1 MNPLAFQALLIP
13 ALTVI
18 AVTGILAGT
27 TIYRRYTGLPRS
39 AAALV
44 WLLAVGMAASFAILT
59 DEKFRYGNYHYL
71 NMNGHQN
78 INDLKPG
85 VMCAVILLPLLTVPF
100 VVRLYR
106 KWIGGHLTDAE
117 KLSGRDGVRAWLSVG
132 NVICAALIPFC
143 VWLAFGVSL
152 AVLFAL
158 TFGLVLAYPLFN
170 LATAAPL
177 PATAAPPEDLS
188 NEREKVLQLLEAGKI
203 NADESADLLNA
214 LGQSVP
220 PRPPP
225 ASEMEL
231 SPPRKMVLIG
241 AALLLVGFFLPW
253 FAISP
258 GAMLHDMVFQQSMF
272 GVTLPA
278 NVANMMPHVPDTG
291 TVQVHAGDIAH
302 GLGWWI
308 LALGM
313 VAAVLPFFAT
323 TLEATLQKKIILA
336 ALGVGVFLL
345 IYLLSNSLR
354 YANLGVLLALA
365 GYALEVVGTLK
376 ECPAAR

>member
-1 MNPLAFQALLIP
+1 MNQLAFQALLI
-13 ALTVI
+13 ATLTV
-18 AVTGILAGT
+18 AGIIIGGGV
-27 TIYRRYTGLPRS
+27 YCRYTGLTRRQ
-39 AAALV
+39 AQLL
-44 WLLAVGMAASFAILT
+44 WLLAVGLSVVSSAYIFEVIRNSQYEHNAMAKRIFAL
-59 DEKFRYGNYHYL
+59 
-71 NMNGHQN
+71 
-78 INDLKPG
+78 
-85 VMCAVILLPLLTVPF
+85 LLPFLALPLAVC
-100 VVRLYR
+100 LYR
-106 KWIGGHLTDAE
+106 KWLGNHLTDAE
-117 KLSGRDGVRAWLSVG
+117 KTSGVDGFRAWLGVG
-132 NVICAALIPFC
+132 NVICAALIPVCLWQLYEF
-143 VWLAFGVSL
+143 SL
-152 AVLFAL
+152 LGGWVL
-158 TFGLVLAYPLFN
+158 TFALVLAYPILN
-170 LATAAPL
+170 LASESAQPAPTV
-177 PATAAPPEDLS
+177 PTEDLS

-376 ECPAAR
+376 ERPSAR